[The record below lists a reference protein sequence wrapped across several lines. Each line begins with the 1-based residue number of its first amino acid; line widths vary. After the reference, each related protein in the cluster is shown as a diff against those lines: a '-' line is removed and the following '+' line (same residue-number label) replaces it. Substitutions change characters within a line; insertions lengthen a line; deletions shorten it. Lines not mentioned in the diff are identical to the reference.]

1 MADAGIYWQAFTDYS
16 TDSISY
22 ALGLRKSALAP
33 FDSIK
38 YMLMCAAMGAGC
50 AWMGFLQW
58 KSGEEISEVAG
69 GGAIAFVI
77 AIVVLGF
84 RR

>member
-1 MADAGIYWQAFTDYS
+1 MHWASGNQLSRRLTLGSGIPQAH
-16 TDSISY
+16 
-22 ALGLRKSALAP
+22 
-33 FDSIK
+33 SIK